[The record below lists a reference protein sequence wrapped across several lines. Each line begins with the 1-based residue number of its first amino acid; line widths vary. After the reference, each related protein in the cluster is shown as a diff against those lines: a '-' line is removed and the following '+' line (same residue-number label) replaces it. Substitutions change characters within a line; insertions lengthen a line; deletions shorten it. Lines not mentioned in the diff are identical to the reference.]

1 MSTCGNLWAVGFD
14 DPRRAAQVR
23 EEITR
28 LGWEEHDLL
37 LRDIA
42 VAVRYPDGSF
52 TLNGEP
58 FAVAT
63 SIFRGTAASFLAG
76 LALIVP
82 PLTSEACDFLLANIG
97 CAAAKVGISDD
108 FVREVGALVKP
119 ATSILFVLDD
129 GGNMNAILPAI
140 RGLGGTVLKTNV
152 DLERAMLIQSSL
164 AASADSPHP
173 DARYIQEKTTA
184 K

>member
-1 MSTCGNLWAVGFD
+1 MSRCGNLWAVGFD
-14 DPRRAAQVR
+14 DTRRAAQVR

-28 LGWEEHDLL
+28 LGWEKHDLL

-58 FAVAT
+58 FVVAT

-82 PLTSEACDFLLANIG
+82 PLTGEACNFLLANIG
-97 CAAAKVGISDD
+97 CAAEKVGISDD
-108 FVREVGALVKP
+108 FVREVGALIKP

-152 DLERAMLIQSSL
+152 DLERAKLIQSTL

-173 DARYIQEKTTA
+173 DAR
-184 K
+184 